1 MSISNAHH
9 LINRKVISDTTLTDL
24 RVTTNALVSWK
35 NMEKRKANILLELW
49 NIIVKYPNTK
59 EYIEQ
64 KLHEKCK
71 REGVSIDMVILFF

>member
-1 MSISNAHH
+1 
-9 LINRKVISDTTLTDL
+9 
-24 RVTTNALVSWK
+24 
-35 NMEKRKANILLELW
+35 MEKRKANILLELW
-49 NIIVKYPNTK
+49 NIIVHPNTK

>member
-1 MSISNAHH
+1 
-9 LINRKVISDTTLTDL
+9 
-24 RVTTNALVSWK
+24 
-35 NMEKRKANILLELW
+35 MEKRKANILLELW
-49 NIIVKYPNTK
+49 NIIVQYPDTK